1 MIGAP
6 KKSSVEFWSFL
17 SMANMVSD
25 SRYIESC
32 GFAAWFSR
40 EFTLCLN
47 LPPFL
52 KLLDNFFIK
61 EKLREC
67 GPCVRQI
74 TVAGLVQMNAQLI
87 FQAS

>member
-1 MIGAP
+1 M
-6 KKSSVEFWSFL
+6 EFWSFL

-25 SRYIESC
+25 SRYIENC

-52 KLLDNFFIK
+52 KLFDNFSIK
-61 EKLREC
+61 EKLGKC

-74 TVAGLVQMNAQLI
+74 AMAGLVQTNSQ
-87 FQAS
+87 